1 MGSPPP
7 EKHVFLLTCTRPGD
21 AAPHRF
27 RVSAADAEH
36 AVAIAKK
43 QGLTVIE
50 FRLEPPAL
58 EVAAQPAAPQPN
70 EEDTYAI
77 APSDG
82 PLRRYAPPTVRTVP
96 ASSKPPL
103 SSIQRAVRESRQ
115 DQHHDEPA
123 PPSSHRPRWPFI
135 AGGVVLGVLVLVM
148 GATIIAL
155 LLHRAPSR
163 RPYTG
168 QNAPGIA
175 NTSDNWYAPL
185 FEAASPSC
193 VTIRTRFGNGSGFA
207 VKPYL
212 ICTNAHVVRGDS
224 RRTLTV
230 VQPESGQTAN
240 VIGVIHFD
248 AFHDIAMVAVD
259 KPFPVLDVAQATPP
273 VGEALMA
280 IGSPGLDN
288 GTTLENSVSRL
299 LAAKPVAV
307 NRTTMLQLN
316 GSVNPGNS
324 GGPLLNRSGVVV
336 GMITAKARDKD
347 GIAFAVLPSDIRE
360 ALEGTDRTT
369 QEMRSATDQRH
380 AAAALV
386 YRLVYA
392 RAFEFALL
400 RHWDEI
406 IDTIPSQSEYVGH
419 ALGSSRA
426 DMEKEAWVQELRDRM
441 RDDRVAGDI
450 DQLEKDGTGY
460 DVIAA
465 LRAFDKAVG
474 DMAIFANSPR
484 GTPKELREQIKHHHE
499 TIDAATSRICA
510 LLNMPEP
517 DWEEVTE

>member
-1 MGSPPP
+1 
-7 EKHVFLLTCTRPGD
+7 
-21 AAPHRF
+21 
-27 RVSAADAEH
+27 
-36 AVAIAKK
+36 
-43 QGLTVIE
+43 
-50 FRLEPPAL
+50 
-58 EVAAQPAAPQPN
+58 
-70 EEDTYAI
+70 
-77 APSDG
+77 
-82 PLRRYAPPTVRTVP
+82 
-96 ASSKPPL
+96 
-103 SSIQRAVRESRQ
+103 
-115 DQHHDEPA
+115 
-123 PPSSHRPRWPFI
+123 
-135 AGGVVLGVLVLVM
+135 M
-148 GATIIAL
+148 GATILAL
-155 LLHRAPSR
+155 LLQRAPSR

-175 NTSDNWYAPL
+175 NTADNWYAPL
-185 FEAASPSC
+185 FESASPSC

-230 VQPESGQTAN
+230 VQPETGTTAN

-248 AFHDIAMVAVD
+248 AYHDIAMVAVD
-259 KPFPVLDVAQATPP
+259 KPFPVLDVAQVTPP

-299 LAAKPVAV
+299 LAAKPVAI

-324 GGPLLNRSGVVV
+324 GGPLLNRSGAVV

-347 GIAFAVLPSDIRE
+347 GIAFAVLPADIRE
-360 ALEGTDRTT
+360 AMDGSDHATPESRAT
-369 QEMRSATDQRH
+369 TDQRH
-380 AAAALV
+380 AAAALI

-392 RAFEFALL
+392 RGFEFALL
-400 RHWDEI
+400 HHWDEI
-406 IDTIPSQSEYVGH
+406 VDTIPSQSEYVGH
-419 ALGSSRA
+419 ALGASRA
-426 DMEKEAWVQELRDRM
+426 DMEKEAWVQELRDRS
-441 RDDRVAGDI
+441 RDDAIGADI
-450 DQLEKDGTGY
+450 DQLEKEGLGY
-460 DVIAA
+460 DIIAA
-465 LRAFDKAVG
+465 LRSFDKAVG

-499 TIDAATSRICA
+499 SIDAATSRACA